1 MNLFSVL
8 LNGGGWEL
16 GTFLTNLAGNLK
28 YWGGLLFIVFGV
40 VMIIAGI
47 YQLVKGL
54 VGHGK
59 TQTNWVIVIALIF
72 VGGVLAV
79 SGSFSFVENIAAGGR
94 ATIESMGSAAPATVQ
109 PYIFPFF

>member
-8 LNGGGWEL
+8 MNGGGWEL

-54 VGHGK
+54 VNHGK
-59 TQTNWVIVIALIF
+59 TQTNCAWAFCLANKIVEKGFELWVA
-72 VGGVLAV
+72 
-79 SGSFSFVENIAAGGR
+79 
-94 ATIESMGSAAPATVQ
+94 
-109 PYIFPFF
+109 